1 MTLFICD
8 GRWHDDGKFFH
19 GVIVSDGD
27 WDGIED
33 AKDEQIF
40 FYTDGEPV
48 IGDHGEFVIEHA
60 EEWTH
65 AKSAFARQ

>member
-8 GRWHDDGKFFH
+8 GRWHDNNETFQGM
-19 GVIVSDGD
+19 VVSDGD

>member
-8 GRWHDDGKFFH
+8 GRWHDNNETFQGM
-19 GVIVSDGD
+19 VVSDGD

-33 AKDEQIF
+33 AKDEKIF

>member
-8 GRWHDDGKFFH
+8 GRWHDNNQTFQGM
-19 GVIVSDGD
+19 VVSDGD

>member
-40 FYTDGEPV
+40 FYTDGDPV
-48 IGDHGEFVIEHA
+48 MGDHGEFVIEHA

-65 AKSAFARQ
+65 AKTAFARQ

>member
-8 GRWHDDGKFFH
+8 GRWHDNNETFQ

-48 IGDHGEFVIEHA
+48 MGDHGEFVIEHA
-60 EEWTH
+60 EEYTH

>member
-8 GRWHDDGKFFH
+8 GRWYDDGKFFH

-65 AKSAFARQ
+65 AKTAFARQ

>member
-8 GRWHDDGKFFH
+8 GRWHDNNETFQGM
-19 GVIVSDGD
+19 VVSDGD

-48 IGDHGEFVIEHA
+48 MGDHGEFVIEHA
-60 EEWTH
+60 EEYTH

>member
-8 GRWHDDGKFFH
+8 GYWHDDGKFFH
-19 GVIVSDGD
+19 GVIVSDGS
-27 WDGIED
+27 WDGSED
-33 AKDEQIF
+33 DGDEQIF

-48 IGDHGEFVIEHA
+48 MGDHGEFVIDHA

>member
-8 GRWHDDGKFFH
+8 GRWHDNNETFQGM
-19 GVIVSDGD
+19 VVSDGD

-40 FYTDGEPV
+40 FYTDGDPV
-48 IGDHGEFVIEHA
+48 MGDHGEFVIEHA

>member
-33 AKDEQIF
+33 AKDEKIF

-65 AKSAFARQ
+65 AKTAFARQ

>member
-8 GRWHDDGKFFH
+8 GYWHDDGKFFH

-65 AKSAFARQ
+65 AKTAFARQ

>member
-8 GRWHDDGKFFH
+8 GRWHDNNETFQ

-40 FYTDGEPV
+40 FYTDGDPV
-48 IGDHGEFVIEHA
+48 MGDHGEFVIEHA

-65 AKSAFARQ
+65 AKTAFARQ

>member
-8 GRWHDDGKFFH
+8 GRWHDNNETFQGM
-19 GVIVSDGD
+19 VVSDGD

-40 FYTDGEPV
+40 FYTDGDPV
-48 IGDHGEFVIEHA
+48 MGDHGEFVIEHA

-65 AKSAFARQ
+65 AKTAFARQ

>member
-8 GRWHDDGKFFH
+8 GYWRDNNQTFQGM
-19 GVIVSDGD
+19 VVSDGY

-48 IGDHGEFVIEHA
+48 MGDHGEFVIDHA

-65 AKSAFARQ
+65 AKSVFARQ

>member
-8 GRWHDDGKFFH
+8 GRWHDNNETFQGM
-19 GVIVSDGD
+19 VVSDGY

-48 IGDHGEFVIEHA
+48 MGDHGEFVIDHA
-60 EEWTH
+60 EEWTY

>member
-8 GRWHDDGKFFH
+8 GRWHDNNETFQGM
-19 GVIVSDGD
+19 VVSDGD
-27 WDGIED
+27 WDGVED

-65 AKSAFARQ
+65 AKTAFARQ

>member
-8 GRWHDDGKFFH
+8 GRWHDNNETFQ

-65 AKSAFARQ
+65 AKTAFARQ

>member
-8 GRWHDDGKFFH
+8 GRWHDNNETFQGM
-19 GVIVSDGD
+19 VVSDGD

-60 EEWTH
+60 EEYTH

>member
-8 GRWHDDGKFFH
+8 GRWHDNNETFQGM
-19 GVIVSDGD
+19 VVSDGD

-48 IGDHGEFVIEHA
+48 MGDHGEFVIDHA
-60 EEWTH
+60 EEYTH

>member
-65 AKSAFARQ
+65 AKTAFARQ

>member
-8 GRWHDDGKFFH
+8 GRWHDNNETFQGM
-19 GVIVSDGD
+19 VVSDGD

-65 AKSAFARQ
+65 AKTAFARQ

>member
-8 GRWHDDGKFFH
+8 GRWHDNNETFQGM
-19 GVIVSDGD
+19 VVSDGD

-48 IGDHGEFVIEHA
+48 MGDHGEFVIEHA

-65 AKSAFARQ
+65 AKTAFARQ

>member
-8 GRWHDDGKFFH
+8 GRWHDNNETFQ